1 MRLAETLR
9 RPGPLAL
16 WGLIGLMSLS
26 WGLNPIIGKVAL
38 REFPALAMVGL
49 RTTLAALVI
58 LPIFLAQ
65 GGPARAIRSGDWPR
79 LIGVGILQVGNQTL
93 FLSGLGY
100 TSVAH
105 CAFLFSLTPIMVL
118 LLAAALGQERIGMR
132 KLAGMSICFAGVM
145 LLSQDEG
152 DASAPPTFFG
162 DALIFAATVA
172 FSTFTVFSKN
182 ERSRYGSVA
191 LNTIAY
197 CFGAL
202 VYQPILWGVYGGFDY
217 ASVGWEA
224 WAGVAYM
231 GTLPSVAGYLI
242 YQWALGHAPASKI
255 AVLQYLQPPLVAFLG
270 LFLLGEALTGMLA
283 VAGGLILVG
292 VILAETARK

>member
-1 MRLAETLR
+1 MSLAESLR

-16 WGLIGLMSLS
+16 WGLVALMSLS

-38 REFPALAMVGL
+38 RHFPPLMLVGL
-49 RTTLAALVI
+49 RTALAALII

-65 GGPARAIRSGDWPR
+65 GGPARKIRSGDWPR
-79 LIGVGILQVGNQTL
+79 LIGIGALQVGNQTL

-105 CAFLFSLTPIMVL
+105 CAFLFSLSPLFVL
-118 LLAAALGQERIGMR
+118 LMAAALGQERIGVR
-132 KLAGMSICFAGVM
+132 KLAGMSICLAGVM
-145 LLSQDEG
+145 LLSLDEG
-152 DASAPPTFFG
+152 DISAPPTFFG
-162 DALIFAATVA
+162 DSLILGATFA
-172 FSTFTVFSKN
+172 FSAFTVFSKS

-202 VYQPILWGVYGGFDY
+202 VYQPIVWGVYGNLDF
-217 ASVGWEA
+217 ASIPWEA
-224 WAGVAYM
+224 WASIVYM
-231 GTLPSVAGYLI
+231 GTFPAVGGYLI

-255 AVLQYLQPPLVAFLG
+255 AVLQYVQPVLVALLG
-270 LFLLGEALTGMLA
+270 LALLGEAVTAMLG
-283 VAGGLILVG
+283 VAGGLILTG